1 MPVAGLAALAKTWYE
16 GEGKG
21 EEKCTSHTSTA
32 KTPAALSATRAGR
45 AMPLPL
51 LPEIKHR
58 RVKARSMTPDIW
70 HSLVSDIANTV
81 AAYHCGLPW

>member
-1 MPVAGLAALAKTWYE
+1 
-16 GEGKG
+16 
-21 EEKCTSHTSTA
+21 
-32 KTPAALSATRAGR
+32 
-45 AMPLPL
+45 MPLPL